1 MRLESVRAFR
11 TGISRHTRKGEMVL
25 ITNHGKMVG
34 CFLPIQKTVEIPIEL
49 KRETAAHLR
58 RQIARA
64 LNLKKITEKAI
75 LDDFRQFKA
84 NRRRQ

>member
-11 TGISRHTRKGEMVL
+11 TRISQHTRKGEMVL

-49 KRETAAHLR
+49 KRETAAHLG